1 MPGKIGIRIP
11 SHNSL
16 TPSFLDEL
24 IRTAATSRKIIDAH
38 KIRRRFPE
46 KPHIAIVSTGL
57 SYLAYLG
64 ALKKVRRGYK
74 TTRTGKKIG
83 KLIAQEDMEEA
94 NVLWGELL
102 KRHRL
107 HKVFQRYFAKNDG
120 KQGTIEDFGVYLR
133 NRAHAKWNIPTIRSR
148 ISRLCE
154 LFADK
159 GLIEYQNGDLS
170 PISNEEE
177 TLNTSEFSSSTNRTQ
192 VHDTLASTQK
202 SGQASISSNSWPIR
216 MEINFVIS
224 KGIDPKILEMILSF
238 LKDMKGTLEV
248 SEN

>member
-24 IRTAATSRKIIDAH
+24 LRAAATSRKIIDAH

-64 ALKKVRRGYK
+64 ALKKIRRGYK
-74 TTRTGKKIG
+74 TTRIGRKIG
-83 KLIAQEDMEEA
+83 KLIAQDNIEEA
-94 NVLWGELL
+94 NIAWGELL

-107 HKVFQRYFAKNDG
+107 HRVFQRYFAKNDG
-120 KQGTIEDFGVYLR
+120 RQGTIEDFGVYLR

-148 ISRLCE
+148 VSRLCE

-177 TLNTSEFSSSTNRTQ
+177 ILNTSDSTSPVGKPQ
-192 VHDTLASTQK
+192 VRDTLASTQEFDRERT
-202 SGQASISSNSWPIR
+202 SMGSWPIR
-216 MEINFVIS
+216 MEIKFVIS
-224 KGIDPKILEMILSF
+224 NGIDPKILERILSF
-238 LKDMKGTLEV
+238 LKDMKGTLEI

>member
-1 MPGKIGIRIP
+1 M
-11 SHNSL
+11 
-16 TPSFLDEL
+16 
-24 IRTAATSRKIIDAH
+24 RTAATSRKTIDAH
-38 KIRRRFPE
+38 KIRRRLPD

-74 TTRTGKKIG
+74 TTLIGKKIG

-94 NVLWGELL
+94 NILWGELL

-107 HKVFQRYFAKNDG
+107 HKVFQKYFAKNDG

-133 NRAHAKWNIPTIRSR
+133 NRAHAKWSIPTIRSR

-177 TLNTSEFSSSTNRTQ
+177 TLNTSEISSPADKPQ
-192 VHDTLASTQK
+192 LHDTLASTQK
-202 SGQASISSNSWPIR
+202 FGQASISTNSWPIR